1 MTNYLS
7 DYNKVLASNQRGGG
21 KHPLGLPKLMYLRSK
36 LGGRGLKSVEK
47 ENEQTRIGRW
57 LSCTVIQTLQCKW
70 LEGMKRTLKTVI
82 DGRELKMPGNMP
94 VSSTSFV
101 IYK

>member
-1 MTNYLS
+1 M
-7 DYNKVLASNQRGGG
+7 V
-21 KHPLGLPKLMYLRSK
+21 KLYGNPDPAMQVV
-36 LGGRGLKSVEK
+36 GRY
-47 ENEQTRIGRW
+47 
-57 LSCTVIQTLQCKW
+57 
-70 LEGMKRTLKTVI
+70 EGMKTVI